1 MSKACAALL
10 LFQVLTKADYIDF
23 KRFMSI
29 KALDKF
35 MSFREKRPH
44 VRGCQEAEPAK
55 TVLSRRVGEGVRERK
70 MFENKN

>member
-35 MSFREKRPH
+35 MSFIEKRP
-44 VRGCQEAEPAK
+44 
-55 TVLSRRVGEGVRERK
+55 
-70 MFENKN
+70 